1 MEMENRTVSRN
12 TLTFLYKA
20 MFVAYCLL
28 ALIEA
33 MRYISGGDKY
43 RFLLCIFAP
52 AIPLAVILIFRV
64 LKLRFT
70 WHLNLIILGFTMLA
84 YMIGSC
90 VDLYHSVPGYDKF
103 VHAMS
108 GAFISLLTCVA
119 YYFIKP
125 SHSIEAIDARLL
137 PVFVFTGSM
146 AIAGLWEIWE
156 YLMSGLTGQ
165 DLQFV
170 AATGV
175 SDTMQDMICCLI
187 GTVAFLPSAIR
198 LSRGRG
204 DWLTGAVS
212 DFIQENYGSN

>member
-12 TLTFLYKA
+12 TLAFLYKA
-20 MFVAYCLL
+20 MFVA
-28 ALIEA
+28 
-33 MRYISGGDKY
+33 
-43 RFLLCIFAP
+43 
-52 AIPLAVILIFRV
+52 
-64 LKLRFT
+64 
-70 WHLNLIILGFTMLA
+70 
-84 YMIGSC
+84 
-90 VDLYHSVPGYDKF
+90 
-103 VHAMS
+103 
-108 GAFISLLTCVA
+108 
-119 YYFIKP
+119 
-125 SHSIEAIDARLL
+125 
-137 PVFVFTGSM
+137 
-146 AIAGLWEIWE
+146 